1 MPDLTKSPLS
11 GWESFY
17 VIVGSS
23 AGALIGIQ
31 FVVVTLVASM
41 RRRPD
46 AASMHA
52 FATPTVVHF
61 ACALLVSAILSA
73 PWHSLAPASG
83 LLALLGVSG
92 IVYAA
97 IVIRRIRRQ
106 TDYAPDREDRLWY
119 AFLPCVVYAV
129 LTLAALLL
137 PSAAG
142 FGLLVV
148 GTAALALLF
157 IGIRNSWDSVT
168 HIALTGG
175 GGDAP
180 KTDET
185 PRTPE

>member
-46 AASMHA
+46 AAS
-52 FATPTVVHF
+52 
-61 ACALLVSAILSA
+61 
-73 PWHSLAPASG
+73 
-83 LLALLGVSG
+83 LLAFLGVSG

-119 AFLPCVVYAV
+119 AFLPCGVYAV